1 MTHKKNETLAVGWCD
16 NGSTDGRFTEGLM
29 LTTLGGLLPGNV
41 TIHTAMRV
49 AGNQIGR
56 QRQILFDMWADE
68 EAFQTDWLLWVDS
81 DIFLTQEALKK
92 IWDTA
97 DAKERPVVSGVY
109 FVSKDGEQPLMT
121 PMPAIFAEGRDEDEL
136 AWIHPLPYQQVVPIH
151 AAGFGALLMHR
162 SIIEPIREAAGSD
175 SLFYERQEIGKAFVG
190 EDIMFFKKLAKAG
203 IPAYAHTGALVQH
216 IKRYPLD
223 QHYYSMFW
231 YAMES
236 KGIAYQKIP

>member
-29 LTTLGGLLPGNV
+29 LTTLGGLLPDGV

-68 EAFQTDWLLWVDS
+68 EPFQTDWLLWIDS
-81 DIFLTQEALKK
+81 DIFITQEELKK
-92 IWDTA
+92 VWDAA
-97 DAKERPVVSGVY
+97 DAKERPVVTGTY

-121 PMPAIFAEGRDEDEL
+121 PMPALFLEGRSDEEL
-136 AWIHPLPYQQVVPIH
+136 AWVHPLPVNALVKVH
-151 AAGFGALLMHR
+151 AAGFGFMLMHR
-162 SIIEPIREAAGSD
+162 SIIEPIRKAAGKD
-175 SLFYERQEIGKAFVG
+175 ALFYEKQEVGKQFIG
-190 EDIMFFKKLAKAG
+190 EDIVFCKKLAKAE
-203 IPAYAHTGALVQH
+203 IPLYAHTGALVQH
-216 IKRYPLD
+216 IKRYPID
-223 QHYYSMFW
+223 EHYYSMFW

-236 KGIAYQKIP
+236 KGIQHESR